1 MPQTTTVFLNCAPWD
16 ARKRNTDW
24 RYIRFG
30 IPRLAEAD
38 PRLRFV
44 LQSSA
49 WVTAAENL
57 KTIRKAIGWRI
68 SLPLNTFDTVSG
80 RLSRRDLAR
89 SHADVVLTQEF
100 PTNIG
105 TTPFVWV
112 NAVLDPAMQRS
123 YGVTEQALKD
133 EIDTKRPLFAKATRV
148 QVYSRSE
155 AVRLAAMFPESADRF
170 TPVPFYLPHI
180 QSCALADLE
189 RHRAATP
196 VRILFVGNN
205 ARRKG
210 LPELLTAYA
219 ALPDAV
225 RSRTELIVISSF
237 DRSPMTMPN
246 LPGLTVLRGA
256 TSAQVMAE
264 MRRAHIFVNVA
275 HFESYGLVFLEA
287 MSQGVACMGPAWEV
301 QRELFDN
308 GNAGVNLPA
317 DAVAIRLALERLIED
332 EAHRYALAVAGWNR
346 FQKYY
351 APAVV
356 APQYRAMFE
365 AAAQSPR

>member
-1 MPQTTTVFLNCAPWD
+1 MQPTTVFLNCALWD

-30 IPRLAEAD
+30 IPRLAKSD

-44 LQSSA
+44 LQSSP
-49 WVTAAENL
+49 WVTVAENL
-57 KTIRKAIGWRI
+57 KTIRKAVGWRVG
-68 SLPLNTFDTVSG
+68 LPLNTYDTIAG

-105 TTPFVWV
+105 ATPFVWV

-123 YGVTEQALKD
+123 YGVTEQALQD

-148 QVYSRSE
+148 QVYSQSE
-155 AVRLAAMFPESADRF
+155 AKRLAAMFPESADRF

-189 RHRAATP
+189 RHHEAAP

-219 ALPDAV
+219 ALPDEV

-237 DRSPMTMPN
+237 DRSPMTLPDMPN
-246 LPGLTVLRGA
+246 LTVLRGA

-287 MSQGVACMGPAWEV
+287 MSQGVACLAPAWEV

-308 GNAGVNLPA
+308 GNAGVNLAAEP
-317 DAVAIRLALERLIED
+317 VAIRLALERLIED
-332 EAHRYALAVAGWNR
+332 EQHRYTLAAAGWRR
-346 FQKYY
+346 FQENY

-356 APQYRAMFE
+356 APQYHALFK
-365 AAAQSPR
+365 AAARSST